1 MLSSEFEFRVKDQAI
16 KCKYRHSLPLVY
28 TASVDEVAK
37 RWEGRA
43 TIPLS
48 YFPPNVT
55 LFNAYAIHGVG
66 ESRRKVEIADAR
78 MMNRFRYE
86 ALYESSGPAPDFH
99 RLSKFQPIDFQYL
112 LPDNKGS
119 NLSATWKTAIAEAKV
134 SKYDFLIFSCYHP
147 FLDCIRRILSALQQN
162 EVMGNPSLT
171 SKRFLR
177 PERFSQG

>member
-16 KCKYRHSLPLVY
+16 TCKYRHSLPLVY
-28 TASVDEVAK
+28 TASVDEVGK

-43 TIPLS
+43 IIPSS
-48 YFPPNVT
+48 YFPPNVS

-66 ESRRKVEIADAR
+66 DARRKVDIVEAGIIDP
-78 MMNRFRYE
+78 NYRYE

-112 LPDNKGS
+112 LPDNKAS

-134 SKYDFLIFSCYHP
+134 
-147 FLDCIRRILSALQQN
+147 
-162 EVMGNPSLT
+162 
-171 SKRFLR
+171 
-177 PERFSQG
+177 